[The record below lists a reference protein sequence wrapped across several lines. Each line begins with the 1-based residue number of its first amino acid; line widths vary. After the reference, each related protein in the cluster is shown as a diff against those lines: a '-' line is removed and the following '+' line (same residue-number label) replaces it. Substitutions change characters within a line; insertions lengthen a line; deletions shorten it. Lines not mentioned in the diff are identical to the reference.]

1 MTITTV
7 QPASSGYGDIILA
20 RQLSWTGT
28 GNLTLLADRNLSIE
42 AGVATARG
50 DFTATAARN
59 LDVGANMTATGDA
72 AIALTATGG
81 NLLVGRSSAG
91 DIAVTTE
98 RGALSIAAPR
108 GQVAIKRVSTHGG
121 GIQVDASEGT
131 LDITAGTGIL
141 VQGGARG
148 QWVRVGTETSASA
161 VTLAAPDIDVLA
173 GPGDFAE
180 VVTGAGGALALRA
193 EDITLRA
200 QPGVQARIA
209 ARDGGTLTLEAG
221 RQTWDGAVES
231 GRDLSDGGDVRLSG
245 AITASV
251 RPVFSLAAGADFTLD
266 AGSSY
271 TSALGLGVTTSGSG
285 QIDIGGPVTAAQ
297 VTLVAQERVRLG
309 ADAAITGTA
318 SGAAVVV
325 AAGRHFETAAG
336 PGALSAPDGRWLLY
350 IDSFAGADGTLPAP
364 GNFDLYGRSYA
375 GNPPAVLG
383 YGGNRI
389 VWGERP
395 VLTLTAETLRKTYGE
410 TAAPGYATGGL
421 RPGDSLGTALASG
434 PNVTSNGAPA
444 RASAQSYATRM
455 AATASGQGYVLVLVN
470 GTLTVDPATL
480 TITADDARRRYGA
493 ANPSFAGRIDGF
505 LPGDDT
511 SLLDGTLTFAT
522 NASAASPVGAYAIT
536 PSGLTDPGGNYAIAY
551 VPGTLTV
558 DPAPLTVTA
567 IDTTRRYGGIN
578 PAFRARYDGFVL
590 GEDANALAGTLRITT
605 PASAGSPV
613 GSYTLTPG
621 GLASGNYA
629 ITFAPGTLTVDPAPL
644 TVTAADA
651 TRLYGGATPP
661 FRARYDGFV
670 LGEDAGVLA
679 GELRFTTPATAGSS
693 VGRYSVTPDGLTSGN
708 YAITF
713 VPGNLTVHPA
723 PLTITANDVSRRVGE
738 PDPELTVRYDGF
750 VLGEGA
756 GVLGGRLRFSTV
768 AHAGSP
774 VGSYRLSAAGLT
786 GGNYAIRYVAG
797 TFTIDPAAQPQTPSA
812 APSTGGAYVFARGV
826 PPLTPGDASF
836 RTTVAEAPPA
846 LANPFD
852 LTYSLGEV
860 VQLAPA
866 GSAGAAAAA
875 PPTTPRA
882 SSPPPAACP
891 RRKRR
896 PPTRPAAARSRAAT
910 PPAAAAPSRRA
921 TGPPRPGALP

>member
-1 MTITTV
+1 M
-7 QPASSGYGDIILA
+7 
-20 RQLSWTGT
+20 
-28 GNLTLLADRNLSIE
+28 
-42 AGVATARG
+42 
-50 DFTATAARN
+50 
-59 LDVGANMTATGDA
+59 
-72 AIALTATGG
+72 
-81 NLLVGRSSAG
+81 
-91 DIAVTTE
+91 
-98 RGALSIAAPR
+98 
-108 GQVAIKRVSTHGG
+108 
-121 GIQVDASEGT
+121 
-131 LDITAGTGIL
+131 
-141 VQGGARG
+141 
-148 QWVRVGTETSASA
+148 
-161 VTLAAPDIDVLA
+161 
-173 GPGDFAE
+173 
-180 VVTGAGGALALRA
+180 
-193 EDITLRA
+193 
-200 QPGVQARIA
+200 
-209 ARDGGTLTLEAG
+209 
-221 RQTWDGAVES
+221 
-231 GRDLSDGGDVRLSG
+231 
-245 AITASV
+245 
-251 RPVFSLAAGADFTLD
+251 
-266 AGSSY
+266 
-271 TSALGLGVTTSGSG
+271 
-285 QIDIGGPVTAAQ
+285 TAAQ

-522 NASAASPVGAYAIT
+522 GASAASPVGAYAIT

-621 GLASGNYA
+621 GLTSGNYA

-644 TVTAADA
+644 TITAADA

-693 VGRYSVTPDGLTSGN
+693 VGRYSVTPDGLTGGN

-774 VGSYRLSAAGLT
+774 VGSYRLSAAGLD
-786 GGNYAIRYVAG
+786 RRQLR
-797 TFTIDPAAQPQTPSA
+797 DPL
-812 APSTGGAYVFARGV
+812 RGRH
-826 PPLTPGDASF
+826 LHHRPG
-836 RTTVAEAPPA
+836 
-846 LANPFD
+846 
-852 LTYSLGEV
+852 
-860 VQLAPA
+860 
-866 GSAGAAAAA
+866 GAAADPVRRTVHRRRLRLRPRRAA
-875 PPTTPRA
+875 AHPRRRQLPHHRRRGPARARQPLRPDLLPRRGRPVGSHRHAPPPPPPPTTPRA

-921 TGPPRPGALP
+921 TGPPRPGRCRDSPAPSPRLPPSPPPRWRRRSPPPISCRTSLAPPPRPRPRPSPRLPPHRRRPPPRPPLGLPSASRASSSTAPAPSPRPTSPPSGRRSSASRFPSTP